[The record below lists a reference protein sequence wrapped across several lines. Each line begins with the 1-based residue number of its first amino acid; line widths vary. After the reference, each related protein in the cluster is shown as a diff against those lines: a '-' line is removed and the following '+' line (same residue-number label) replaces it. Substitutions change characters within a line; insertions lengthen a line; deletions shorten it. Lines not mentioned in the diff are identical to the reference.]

1 MRPGDYI
8 NLFLNRI
15 GLDLVRLPRLGP
27 AERSRTPKTVFFS
40 KDIETRQKDWT
51 LLPYWKEA
59 QRLLPE
65 RLFYLSRNRNIR
77 PGLIRELIP
86 PAAGYIDPR
95 GAIWTPGDYA
105 CLALPEAAAKM
116 APEDI
121 LPLLEGFLHAIGS
134 GAIGWIFPLIPLT
147 HADDL
152 TRSRIQLVLRR
163 SQRIFTLDPEVI
175 SRIKE
180 MVGGPVA
187 GLEHNE
193 RNTARVTPG
202 NNLEEDISDLPR
214 ISLVTTCK
222 GRLSQL
228 KQTIGGCLRQNDPN
242 FEYVVVDYDCPEG
255 SAGWVKSQP
264 DNRIVIVKIHNR
276 PLFNQSHSRNL
287 GARFATGEILVFI
300 DADTLLQPDFLASV
314 RSKLR
319 DNSFLTTSMALA
331 GEKDY
336 GSGAGLMGYGG
347 IIACWKNDW
356 EATRGFDES
365 MVGWG
370 GEDDDFRRRLRARGL
385 TPLLFDL
392 TLCHAI
398 DHDETSRTE
407 FYREQKKGLSSSLNQ
422 QRGENPLRHLSPDFG
437 AGDIDS
443 PIELFF
449 LKKTTP
455 DEV

>member
-8 NLFLNRI
+8 NFFLNRI
-15 GLDLVRLPRLGP
+15 GLDLVKLPRKGP
-27 AERSRTPKTVFFS
+27 AERSRSPKAVFFTA
-40 KDIETRQKDWT
+40 DLRTPPKDWS
-51 LLPYWKEA
+51 LLSYWREA
-59 QRLLPE
+59 HQFLPG

-77 PGLIRELIP
+77 PELIRELNP
-86 PAAGYIDPR
+86 SAAGDIDPR

-105 CLALPEAAAKM
+105 YLALPAPAKDM
-116 APEDI
+116 EPEDI
-121 LPLLEGFLHAIGS
+121 LPLLEGYLHAIGS
-134 GAIGWIFPLIPLT
+134 GAIGCIFPIIPLT
-147 HADDL
+147 HNDDL

-163 SQRIFTLDPEVI
+163 SQKIFTRDPDII

-180 MVGGPVA
+180 AVGDSVA
-187 GLEHNE
+187 GLNQPEGANSTI
-193 RNTARVTPG
+193 RQ
-202 NNLEEDISDLPR
+202 EEGSSNLPR

-228 KQTIGGCLRQNDPN
+228 RQTIGGCLQQNDPN
-242 FEYVVVDYDCPEG
+242 FEYVVVDYDCPQG

-264 DNRIVIVKIHNR
+264 DDRIVIVKIHNR

-300 DADTLLQPDFLASV
+300 DADTLLQPDFLSSV

-347 IIACWKNDW
+347 IIGCWKKDW
-356 EATRGFDES
+356 EAARGFDES

-398 DHDETSRTE
+398 DHDEISRTE

-449 LKKTTP
+449 LKNTTP

>member
-8 NLFLNRI
+8 NFFLNRI
-15 GLDLVRLPRLGP
+15 GLDLIRLPRKGP

-40 KDIETRQKDWT
+40 KDIETRQNNWT

-77 PGLIRELIP
+77 LELIRELIP

-105 CLALPEAAAKM
+105 CLALPEPAAKM

-121 LPLLEGFLHAIGS
+121 LPLLEGYLHAIGS
-134 GAIGWIFPLIPLT
+134 GAIGWIFPIIPLT
-147 HADDL
+147 HSDDL

-163 SQRIFTLDPEVI
+163 SQRIFTRDPDII
-175 SRIKE
+175 SRIE
-180 MVGGPVA
+180 EAAGGAVA
-187 GLEHNE
+187 GLDQSEGANSTV
-193 RNTARVTPG
+193 RQ
-202 NNLEEDISDLPR
+202 EEGSSNLPR

-228 KQTIGGCLRQNDPN
+228 QQTLGGCLQQNDPN
-242 FEYVVVDYDCPEG
+242 YEYVVVDYDCPEG

-264 DNRIVIVKIHNR
+264 DERIVIVKIHNR
-276 PLFNQSHSRNL
+276 PFFNQSHSRNL

-300 DADTLLQPDFLASV
+300 DADTLLEPDFLSSV

-319 DNSFLTTSMALA
+319 DNCFLTTSMALA

-347 IIACWKNDW
+347 IIGCWKKDW
-356 EATRGFDES
+356 EAARGFDES

-437 AGDIDS
+437 AGDINS

-449 LKKTTP
+449 FKKTTP